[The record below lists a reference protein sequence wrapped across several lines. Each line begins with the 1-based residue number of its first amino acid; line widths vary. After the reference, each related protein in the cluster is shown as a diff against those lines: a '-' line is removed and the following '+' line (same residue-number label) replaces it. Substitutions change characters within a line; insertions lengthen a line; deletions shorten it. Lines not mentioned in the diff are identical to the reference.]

1 MIKYSELE
9 KIYFMIKSGDIN
21 TLRNLNIQNEISNI
35 AIYLIDKQK
44 LDIGEQQMVD
54 IILRISNIAYNNT
67 SLEVL
72 PLDDGIY
79 DQLLEIYKKYN
90 PNYQIGAEPV
100 DYKEQPQNDYTESKM
115 MVSAL
120 SKNDIES
127 KLYVKDLW
135 KNVDRTYKK
144 KHMLCV
150 LAQDPI
156 TKRMINTKHSYPEL
170 VGTLD
175 KCKFVLNHD
184 AKEKDVFDKQSVKIF
199 ERDFIQNH
207 LQTGII
213 YPAEIF
219 EMVAELKYDGV
230 SVEAEV
236 YGDSIIS
243 ARSRGDTAEDIAT
256 DLTPIFGGYK
266 FERASKSVEKLKKL
280 GKFGIKFEAVITK
293 RDLEFMGECRGK
305 TYKNCRNAII
315 GLLGASDSYR
325 FKDLITLIPL
335 STSLDI
341 PRIDE
346 LNFLNNFYSS
356 GEFNRFKILRG
367 NYQQILFQVKQFVES
382 AEIVRK
388 ILPYLIDGTVIS
400 YIDPEKIAKLGRQ
413 NSVNKY
419 SIAIKFNPRKVRT
432 IFLGYTFSIGKTG
445 DIIPMVHFKPVEF
458 MGNIQTKQTLHSY
471 NRFVELGLRKGSQI
485 DIDYVNDVL
494 TYVTKPDTEY
504 NRKLDMTMEPEP
516 FIDTCPSCGSNIIIS
531 DSGKSAKCV
540 NYNCKERN
548 IMRVVDMINI
558 LGFKTFSEETVRTL
572 NISSFRDL
580 MNVDY
585 ERAAILG
592 PVNAN
597 NFIDAVNSV
606 KNNPIEDHKI
616 MTAMCFDGIGTEKWK
631 IILKVVS
638 INDII
643 FKEQNELRSLLI
655 NIQGISDKT
664 VDMILECRNVYA
676 DDLNIISRM
685 SNIVSSFGSVDKPKI
700 AFTGERDQ
708 LFIELLNNSG
718 FDASDKYSVTKN
730 TFCLITNDKNSTSG
744 KMKKAQK
751 NNIPIYT
758 KQEFIELK
766 NIKI

>member
-9 KIYFMIKSGDIN
+9 KIYFMIESGDIN

-35 AIYLIDKQK
+35 AVYLIDKQE
-44 LDIGEQQMVD
+44 LDINEQQLAD

-79 DQLLEIYKKYN
+79 DQLLEIYKRYN

-100 DYKEQPQNDYTESKM
+100 DYKESPQNDYTESKM
-115 MVSAL
+115 MVNVL
-120 SKNDIES
+120 TKEDIDS
-127 KLYVKDLW
+127 KLYTEDLW
-135 KNVDRTYKK
+135 RQFDNTYKK

-156 TKRMINTKHSYPEL
+156 SKRMINTKHSYPEL

-184 AKEKDVFDKQSVKIF
+184 AKEKGVFDKPSVKIF

-207 LQTGII
+207 LQLGII
-213 YPAEIF
+213 YPTEIF
-219 EMVAELKYDGV
+219 EMIAELKYDGV

-236 YGDSIIS
+236 YGDTIIS

-293 RDLEFMGECRGK
+293 RDLEFMGQCRGK

-341 PRIDE
+341 PRVDE
-346 LNFLNNFYSS
+346 INFINNFYSS
-356 GEFNRFKILRG
+356 GEFNRYKILKG
-367 NYQQILFQVKQFVES
+367 DYQQILFQVKQFVES
-382 AEIVRK
+382 AEIIRK
-388 ILPYLIDGTVIS
+388 VLPYLIDGTVIS
-400 YIDPEKIAKLGRQ
+400 YIDPEKIEKLGRQ

-419 SIAIKFNPRKVRT
+419 SMAIKFNPRKVRT

-471 NRFVELGLRKGSQI
+471 NRFVELRLRKGSQI

-494 TYVTKPDTEY
+494 TYVTKSDNEY
-504 NRKLDMTMEPEP
+504 NRKLDMTTKPEP
-516 FIDTCPSCGSNIIIS
+516 FIKTCPSCGEPIVIS
-531 DSGKSAKCV
+531 ESGKSAKCV
-540 NYNCKERN
+540 NYYCKERN

-558 LGFKTFSEETVRTL
+558 LGFKAFSEETIRTL

-580 MNVDY
+580 LNVDY
-585 ERAAILG
+585 ERSAILG
-592 PVNAN
+592 PVNAS
-597 NFIDAVNSV
+597 NFVEAVNNV
-606 KNNPIEDHKI
+606 KHNPIEDYKI
-616 MTAMCFDGIGTEKWK
+616 MSAMCFDGIGTEKWK
-631 IILKVVS
+631 TILKVLS
-638 INDII
+638 IHDII
-643 FKEQNELRSLLI
+643 FKDPNELRLI
-655 NIQGISDKT
+655 LVNIPGISDKT
-664 VDMILECRNVYA
+664 VDIILEFRSVYK
-676 DDLNIISRM
+676 DDLDIVDKMNNIIPSLGM
-685 SNIVSSFGSVDKPKI
+685 IDKPKI

-708 LFIELLNNSG
+708 LFIELLNNNG

-730 TFCLITNDKNSTSG
+730 TFCLITNDKNSTSS
-744 KMKKAQK
+744 KMKKAQTY
-751 NNIPIYT
+751 NIPIYT
-758 KQEFIELK
+758 KQEFIQAQ